1 MILTRLVP
9 RVAIFLPT
17 VFLAAC
23 TQAPHAVDEKYYL
36 IVSNAT
42 SPYWEQVSQG
52 LNQAARELNVT
63 ASLTGPGSYDPAGE
77 EKEFKRIAA
86 LKPAGILVSVG
97 DPKVLTDAID
107 AAVAAGI
114 PVITVDSDAAESK
127 RLFFVGTNNYE
138 AGQIGARAAAKAL
151 NGKGNVYAFR
161 FADQTN
167 MEERLNGYRS
177 VFAQY
182 PQIKLVDAIDI
193 KGDPT
198 LAFDKAQEILDKRKP
213 EVDAFI
219 CMDGESGKEVAEVLK
234 RANKK
239 KVVIATDTLAPT
251 LDGIEN
257 GLITATVAQKPFTMG
272 YISLM
277 LIADLHLNKLPSLT
291 MDFAGNPHSP
301 MPRFVD
307 TGATLVEKSN
317 VAAYRQTNKAGR

>member
-272 YISLM
+272 YISLR